1 MLIRKAFKYQLKV
14 TQEQS
19 AMLHDISRANK
30 FAWNKALAMQSG
42 RLER

>member
-14 TQEQS
+14 TKEQS
-19 AMLHDISRANK
+19 ALLLDMCRANK